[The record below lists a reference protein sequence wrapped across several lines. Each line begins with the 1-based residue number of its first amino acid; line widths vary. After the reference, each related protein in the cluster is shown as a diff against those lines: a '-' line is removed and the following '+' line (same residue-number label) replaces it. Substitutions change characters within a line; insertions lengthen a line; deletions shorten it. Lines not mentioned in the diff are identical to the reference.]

1 MEVNVNFSGIYKF
14 IFCLF
19 VLIFAFNHIVFA
31 DDEDFEDLND
41 ISSVINA
48 SSDIVTEPTI
58 NSRAAIVYDRNSGQI
73 LFGKNEN
80 EKRKMASTT
89 KIMTAIIVIENSN
102 LDDIVTISSKA
113 AGTGGS
119 RLGLHTNDK
128 ISVKNL
134 LYGLLLCSGND
145 AAVALA
151 EYVGGSVSDFA
162 VLMNQK
168 CTELNLSST
177 HFVTPHG
184 LDNEEHYTTAY
195 ELAIITN
202 YALQNDIFRKIVG
215 TKNYTITINSSSK
228 TLSNTNELLG
238 NLNGVYGVKTGFTN
252 GANRCLVTAV
262 KRNNL
267 DVICIVL
274 GADTKKDRTKDSVEL
289 IEYVFNNFEPINIKQ
304 KINEE
309 FDNWKLCNLSSF
321 SIEKGISNNIELVL
335 DDLPYDFLHINSNY
349 MDSISI
355 YIYCDNTLEAPIVS
369 NSVIGYLTVSINN
382 QTIIDLNIKTAN
394 SIDKKTYFN
403 FFNEIIST
411 YIYHLES
418 IFFN

>member
-1 MEVNVNFSGIYKF
+1 MNFSGIYKLF
-14 IFCLF
+14 FCLLF
-19 VLIFAFNHIVFA
+19 IILCFNTIVFA
-31 DDEDFEDLND
+31 DDEDFEVLDD
-41 ISSVINA
+41 FSPVINA
-48 SSDIVTEPTI
+48 SSNIVTQPTI
-58 NSRAAIVYDRNSGQI
+58 NSRAAIVYDKNSGQI

-134 LYGLLLCSGND
+134 LYGLMLCSGND

-162 VLMNQK
+162 VLMNNK
-168 CTELNLSST
+168 CTELNLKST

-184 LDNEEHYTTAY
+184 LDNDEHYTTAY
-195 ELAIITN
+195 ELAIITK
-202 YALQNDIFRKIVG
+202 YALQNDIFCKLVG
-215 TKNYTITINSSSK
+215 TKNYTITINNSSK
-228 TLSNTNELLG
+228 SLSNTNELLG
-238 NLNGVYGVKTGFTN
+238 SLNGVYGVKTGFTN

-267 DVICIVL
+267 DLICIVL
-274 GADTKKDRTKDSVEL
+274 GADTKNDRTKDSIEL
-289 IEYVFNNFEPINIKQ
+289 IEYVFNNFETINIKQ
-304 KINEE
+304 KIEEE
-309 FDNWKLCNLSSF
+309 FNNWKLCNLSSF
-321 SIEKGISNNIELVL
+321 SIEKSISNNIELIL
-335 DDLPYDFLHINSNY
+335 DDLSYDFLPINCNY
-349 MDSISI
+349 IDNISI
-355 YIYCDNTLEAPIVS
+355 YIYCDNKLEAPITS
-369 NSVIGYLTVSINN
+369 DSVIGYLTVSINN
-382 QTIIDLNIKTAN
+382 ETIINLNIKNTN
-394 SIDKKTYFN
+394 SISKKTYFD

>member
-1 MEVNVNFSGIYKF
+1 MNFSGIYKF

-31 DDEDFEDLND
+31 DNEDFEDLND

>member
-1 MEVNVNFSGIYKF
+1 MNLVKIYKVIFCFLIF
-14 IFCLF
+14 IFS
-19 VLIFAFNHIVFA
+19 FNTLVFA
-31 DDEDFEDLND
+31 DDENFENLED
-41 ISSVINA
+41 IAPIINA
-48 SSDIVTEPTI
+48 SSTIITEPTI
-58 NSRAAIVYDRNSGQI
+58 NSRAAIVYDRNSGHI

-89 KIMTAIIVIENSN
+89 KIMTAVIVIENAN
-102 LDDIVTISSKA
+102 LDDIVTISAKA

-128 ISVKNL
+128 ISVRNL

-151 EYVGGSVSDFA
+151 EHVGGSISGFA
-162 VLMNQK
+162 ELMNQK
-168 CTELNLSST
+168 CTDLGLTST
-177 HFVTPHG
+177 NFVTPHG

-202 YALQNDIFRKIVG
+202 YALKNEFFCTVVG

-267 DVICIVL
+267 DIICIVL
-274 GADTKKDRTKDSVEL
+274 GADTKKDRTQDSIKL
-289 IEYVFNNFEPINIKQ
+289 IEYVFQNFESIPIKE
-304 KINEE
+304 KIQEE
-309 FDNWKLCNLSSF
+309 FNNWKLCNLSSF
-321 SIEKGISNNIELVL
+321 NIEKGISDTIELQIDNL
-335 DDLPYDFLHINSNY
+335 SYNFLPVHRNY
-349 MDSISI
+349 IDTISI
-355 YIYCDNTLEAPIVS
+355 YIYCDNSLEAPIAT

-382 QTIIDLNIKTAN
+382 ETIIHLNIKTIN
-394 SIDKKTYFN
+394 TIDKKTSFD
-403 FFNEIIST
+403 FLDEIFSN
-411 YIYHLES
+411 YIYYLES

>member
-1 MEVNVNFSGIYKF
+1 MSFVKIDKLIFCFF
-14 IFCLF
+14 IF
-19 VLIFAFNHIVFA
+19 IFSFNMIAFA
-31 DDEDFEDLND
+31 DDEDFETIND
-41 ISSVINA
+41 ISPYLNA
-48 SSDIVTEPTI
+48 SADIMTEPTI

-89 KIMTAIIVIENSN
+89 KIMTAIIVIENSH

-151 EYVGGSVSDFA
+151 EHVGGTVGGFA
-162 VLMNQK
+162 ELMDQK
-168 CTELNLSST
+168 CSDLGLIST

-202 YALQNDIFRKIVG
+202 YALKNDVFRKFVG
-215 TKNYTITINSSSK
+215 TNNYTITINNSSK

-238 NLNGVYGVKTGFTN
+238 NLDGVYGVKTGFTN

-262 KRNNL
+262 KRNQL
-267 DVICIVL
+267 DMICIVL
-274 GADTKKDRTKDSVEL
+274 GADTKKDRTKDSIEL
-289 IEYVFNNFEPINIKQ
+289 IEYVFQNFEPVNIKE

-309 FDNWKLCNLSSF
+309 FNNWKLCNLSSF
-321 SIEKGISNNIELVL
+321 RIEKGISNNIELVL
-335 DDLPYDFLHINSNY
+335 EDLSYDSLPINRNY
-349 MDSISI
+349 LDNISI
-355 YIYCDNTLEAPIVS
+355 YIYCDNTLEAPIAS
-369 NSVIGYLTVSINN
+369 NSIIGYLTVYINN
-382 QTIIDLNIKTAN
+382 QTVIHLNIKTTNTIA
-394 SIDKKTYFN
+394 KKTYLD
-403 FFNEIIST
+403 FFNEIFSN

>member
-1 MEVNVNFSGIYKF
+1 MIFVKIYKF
-14 IFCLF
+14 IFYF
-19 VLIFAFNHIVFA
+19 FIFIFTFIFPLNNYVFA
-31 DDEDFEDLND
+31 DDEDFENLDN
-41 ISSVINA
+41 ISTIIN
-48 SSDIVTEPTI
+48 SSSNIVTEPTI

-73 LFGKNEN
+73 LFGKSEN

-134 LYGLLLCSGND
+134 LYGLMLCSGND

-151 EYVGGSVSDFA
+151 EYIGGSISDFA
-162 VLMNQK
+162 ILMNNK
-168 CTELNLSST
+168 CAELNLTST

-184 LDNEEHYTTAY
+184 LDSEDHYTTAY

-202 YALQNDIFRKIVG
+202 YALKNETFCKLVG
-215 TKNYTITINSSSK
+215 TKNYTVIINNSSK

-252 GANRCLVTAV
+252 GANRCLVSAI

-267 DVICIVL
+267 DLICIVL
-274 GADTKKDRTKDSVEL
+274 GADTKNDRTKDSIEL
-289 IEYVFNNFEPINIKQ
+289 IEYAFSNFESINIKQ
-304 KINEE
+304 KIEEE
-309 FDNWKLCNLSSF
+309 FNNWKLCNLSNF
-321 SIEKGISNNIELVL
+321 SIEKGLSNNIELIL
-335 DDLPYDFLHINSNY
+335 DDLPYDFLPINSNY
-349 MDSISI
+349 IDSVSI
-355 YIYCDNTLEAPIVS
+355 YIYCDNTLVAPIKP
-369 NSVIGYLTVSINN
+369 NSVIGYLAISINN
-382 QTIIDLNIKTAN
+382 QTIINLNIKTAN
-394 SIDKKTYFN
+394 TINKKTYFE
-403 FFNEIIST
+403 FFNELFSN
-411 YIYHLES
+411 YIYHLEF